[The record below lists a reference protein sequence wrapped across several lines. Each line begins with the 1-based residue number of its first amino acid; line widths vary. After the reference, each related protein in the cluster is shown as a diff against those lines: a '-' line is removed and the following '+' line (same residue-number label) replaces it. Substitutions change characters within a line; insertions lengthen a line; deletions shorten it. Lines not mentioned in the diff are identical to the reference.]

1 MIVYKLTEEQAGE
14 LQGNQM
20 PNGAFYNVEVKD
32 VNENIIISKEQYDF
46 CKLGEPIE
54 YEPKESE
61 ETE

>member
-1 MIVYKLTEEQAGE
+1 MIVYKLTQEQATE

-20 PNGAFYNVEVKD
+20 PNGAFYNTEVKD
-32 VNENIIISKEQYDF
+32 KHGNIIISEQQYDF

-54 YEPKESE
+54 YEPIESE